1 MNNFTYVLSKS
12 WIWFEQNARVSNPL
26 PPPSR
31 PRKPKLPVH
40 RPSIFFS
47 SPSSARDAWAPAWR
61 YSKFPRKKLW
71 FRGCLPLRSKT
82 HNKTRI
88 LIETSAYWA
97 TYLFLTGY
105 LALKLLIILSTNQV
119 QTWSTVTESLTFDK
133 VSVSFHEPKL
143 GHFRRRFPNKI
154 GSKMMQITQGS
165 L

>member
-1 MNNFTYVLSKS
+1 MFCPNPGLGLNKTRVCPTPYPHRHAPGSQNCPFTDPLFSFRVRR
-12 WIWFEQNARVSNPL
+12 ARVTHGL
-26 PPPSR
+26 
-31 PRKPKLPVH
+31 L
-40 RPSIFFS
+40 
-47 SPSSARDAWAPAWR
+47 RDAILN
-61 YSKFPRKKLW
+61 FQGKLW

-105 LALKLLIILSTNQV
+105 LALKLLIILSANQV
-119 QTWSTVTESLTFDK
+119 QTWSTVTESLTFDR
-133 VSVSFHEPKL
+133 VSVSVHEPKL

-154 GSKMMQITQGS
+154 GTKMMQITQGS